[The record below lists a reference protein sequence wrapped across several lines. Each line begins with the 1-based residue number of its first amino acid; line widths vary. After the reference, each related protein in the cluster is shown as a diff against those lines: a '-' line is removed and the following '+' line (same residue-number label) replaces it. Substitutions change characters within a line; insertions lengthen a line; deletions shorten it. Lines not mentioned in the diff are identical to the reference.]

1 MAFWDEVKILFQ
13 DSVLLAI
20 FVSPDAV
27 ASLLAVSVP
36 LGLHAVVLV
45 GVSAFVFTIIVLLYL
60 TPYFKE

>member
-1 MAFWDEVKILFQ
+1 MFQ

-36 LGLHAVVLV
+36 LGLHAVVLAGALESIFIV
-45 GVSAFVFTIIVLLYL
+45 AVSRYL
-60 TPYFKE
+60 TPHLTE